1 MHGYYIYYNCMLD
14 IKVDTEE
21 FVDKQGII
29 HRKGFYSF
37 LRAWYQKDPMGYE
50 SSRVSKIII

>member
-1 MHGYYIYYNCMLD
+1 MLD